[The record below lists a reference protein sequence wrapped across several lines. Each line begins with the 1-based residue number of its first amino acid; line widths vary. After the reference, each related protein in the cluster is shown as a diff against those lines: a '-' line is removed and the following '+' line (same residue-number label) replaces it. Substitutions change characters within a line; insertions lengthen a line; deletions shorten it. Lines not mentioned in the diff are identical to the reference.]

1 MCYYHR
7 PRSPE
12 AEAYRSVR
20 TAFFVCVNDQ
30 QKIIQ
35 VTSPE
40 PGDGKSTLV
49 ANLAI
54 AVAQS
59 GKKVLLI
66 DSDLRRPT
74 LHTLFGLQQDRG
86 VTDVMNGDMDLL
98 TAAQETVVDG
108 LSVLTSGSLPPN
120 PAELLASP
128 SFEDLLQH
136 AEREFDVVL
145 VDTPPLL
152 AVSDPCIV
160 AQRTH
165 GMILVLRMAKN
176 RRTAA
181 KRATE
186 LLQTNNV
193 PVIGIVCNGTD
204 ASMGGYDYRTAY
216 TCESPAE
223 AKPVE
228 SKAELTPV

>member
-1 MCYYHR
+1 M
-7 PRSPE
+7 
-12 AEAYRSVR
+12 
-20 TAFFVCVNDQ
+20 
-30 QKIIQ
+30 
-35 VTSPE
+35 
-40 PGDGKSTLV
+40 
-49 ANLAI
+49 
-54 AVAQS
+54 
-59 GKKVLLI
+59 LLI

-86 VTDVMNGDMDLL
+86 VTDVMSGDMDLL
-98 TAAQETVVDG
+98 TAAHETVVDG

-128 SFEDLLQH
+128 SFEDLLHQ

-145 VDTPPLL
+145 IDTPPLL

-165 GMILVLRMAKN
+165 GLILVLRMAKN
-176 RRTAA
+176 RRTVA
-181 KRATE
+181 KRAAE

-204 ASMGGYDYRTAY
+204 ASMGGYDYRSAY
-216 TCESPAE
+216 TSESRAE

-228 SKAELTPV
+228 SKAEPTPV